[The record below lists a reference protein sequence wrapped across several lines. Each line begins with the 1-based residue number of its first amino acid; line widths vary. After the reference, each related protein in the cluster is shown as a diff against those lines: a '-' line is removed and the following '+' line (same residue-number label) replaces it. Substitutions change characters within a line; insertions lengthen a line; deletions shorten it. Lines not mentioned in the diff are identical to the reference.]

1 MLRATV
7 FILLSSLSFTASA
20 AWTVYEETDDRILLV
35 ELSSVRKDGDNRTF
49 WLMSDYK
56 QISPYGDLSAR
67 SKVVFDC
74 KKEMKKIL
82 DFTTFS
88 QRNLGGAVTSTL
100 TPVPKWDHIAP
111 NSYDYLLIGVV
122 CK

>member
-1 MLRATV
+1 MKK
-7 FILLSSLSFTASA
+7 ILFLILTIYCSASA
-20 AWTVYEETDDRILLV
+20 AWTVYAENDERIMSV
-35 ELSSVRKDGDNRTF
+35 ELSSVRKDCDTRTF
-49 WLMSDYK
+49 WLMNDYK

-67 SKVVFDC
+67 TKVVFDC

-82 DFTTFS
+82 DFATFS

-100 TPVPKWDHIAP
+100 TPVSKWEHIP
-111 NSYDYLLIGVV
+111 PSTYDYLLIDVV

>member
-1 MLRATV
+1 MKK
-7 FILLSSLSFTASA
+7 ILFLILTIYCSASA
-20 AWTVYEETDDRILLV
+20 AWTVYAENDERIMSV
-35 ELSSVRKDGDNRTF
+35 ELSSVRKDGDTRTF
-49 WLMSDYK
+49 WLMNDYK

-67 SKVVFDC
+67 TKVVFDC

-82 DFTTFS
+82 DFATFS

-100 TPVPKWDHIAP
+100 TPVSKWEHIP
-111 NSYDYLLIGVV
+111 PSTYDYLLIDVV